1 MKTHSQLETEL
12 LQAEKVYRE
21 LSEVTVSMERQLPPP
36 HSNAWHELR
45 VLEEQRRSAL
55 WAYNRIFVQL
65 QNNKVDVERER
76 KEA

>member
-1 MKTHSQLETEL
+1 MKTHSQLETDL
-12 LQAEKVYRE
+12 LQAEKAYQP
-21 LSEVTVSMERQLPPP
+21 LSEHTVSIKRQLPHPQ
-36 HSNAWHELR
+36 SSAWHELR

-65 QNNKVDVERER
+65 QDVEQER